1 MCQSTQ
7 KYMSTLEGKR
17 ALVTGASRGIG
28 AAIAKALAAEGASV
42 AITYERSADK
52 AGEVVREIEA
62 AGGKAVAFAANSAD
76 PQAVRDSINKTV
88 AELGGLDIL
97 VNNAGIA
104 RYGNVEDISL
114 EDIDALLN
122 VNVKG
127 VILASQA
134 AIPHLGEGGRII
146 NIGSVLGERVLFG
159 GVTVY
164 SATKSALRSLTAGL
178 SRELGPRG
186 ITANL
191 VQPGSTDTD
200 MNPANGEGAETQRS
214 ATSLGRYGTPED
226 IAAAVV
232 FLAGPGGKQIT
243 GTTITVDGGAI
254 A

>member
-1 MCQSTQ
+1 
-7 KYMSTLEGKR
+7 MSTLKGKR

-52 AGEVVREIEA
+52 AAAVVAEIEA
-62 AGGKAVAFAANSAD
+62 AGGKAVAIAANSGD
-76 PQAVRDSINKTV
+76 PQAVRASVEQTV
-88 AELGGLDIL
+88 TALGGLDIL

-122 VNVKG
+122 VNIRG
-127 VILASQA
+127 VVLASQA
-134 AIPHLGEGGRII
+134 AIPHLKSGGRVI
-146 NIGSVLGERVLFG
+146 NIGSGLGERVLFG

-164 SATKSALRSLTAGL
+164 SATKAALRAFTAGL
-178 SRELGPRG
+178 SRELGPKG
-186 ITANL
+186 ITVNN

-200 MNPANGEGAETQRS
+200 MNPAAGDGAAAQKS
-214 ATSLGRYGTPED
+214 AMSLGQYGTPED

-243 GTTITVDGGAI
+243 GINLTVDGGAI